1 MFPIFNKF
9 KKKTKS
15 LDRFVS
21 YIRETS
27 KLSDEINKKSKTLAL
42 KEYESILEDI
52 DETFVSLK
60 DFLEL
65 MNTEN
70 LSIKDILSV
79 CKHISELDKTKFSY
93 IDVYPISIDS
103 DKIILSTKEDPSY
116 SGDKIRIVTVRIKK

>member
-116 SGDKIRIVTVRIKK
+116 FGDKIRIVTVRIKK

>member
-79 CKHISELDKTKFSY
+79 CKRISELDKTKFSY

-116 SGDKIRIVTVRIKK
+116 FGDKIRIVTVRIKK